1 MGYKDH
7 FSQQSSSYHRF
18 RPRYPDGLF
27 RYLASLTNRHE
38 IAWDCAAGNGQAALG
53 VAGHF
58 HRVVATDASTA
69 QIEHGITHP
78 AVRYGAMTAEQPG
91 LATASADLITVA
103 QALHWLDLN
112 RFYPEAKRVLKP
124 GGVFAAW
131 SYRLLSVSTEL
142 DAVIGDLYTRLLGPY
157 WPPERRLVD
166 EGYARLPFPFVPLP
180 TGRWEVTAEW
190 TWEELVGY
198 LGTWSAVQRFRRQQG
213 CDPVALVSQQ
223 LRRAW
228 GTAIHR
234 DIHWP
239 IALRVGRTDEP

>member
-1 MGYKDH
+1 MGFQDH
-7 FSQQSSSYHRF
+7 FSQRSSAYHRF

-27 RYLASLTNRHE
+27 RYLASFTDRHE
-38 IAWDCAAGNGQAALG
+38 LAWDCASGSGQAAQG

-58 HRVVATDASTA
+58 RVVVATDASAA
-69 QIEHGITHP
+69 QIDHGITHP
-78 AVRYGAMTAEQPG
+78 AVRYGVMTAEQSG
-91 LATASADLITVA
+91 LATASVDLITVA
-103 QALHWLDLN
+103 QALHWLDLD
-112 RFYPEAKRVLKP
+112 RFYSEAKRVLQP
-124 GGVFAAW
+124 RGVLAAW
-131 SYRLLSVSTEL
+131 CYGLLSVSPEL
-142 DAVIGDLYTRLLGPY
+142 DAVIADLYARLLGPY

-213 CDPVALVSQQ
+213 RDPVALVSQQ

-228 GTAIHR
+228 GAAVHR

-239 IALRVGRTDEP
+239 IALRVGRTAEP